1 MTWLKAYFNGDAI
14 SYGKIGKKSEV
25 SYSGETMLKISGDI
39 NSDHGLYLKGYV
51 GDVYENNKWSSIR
64 SDENFKKDWKAL
76 DATGVTTEN
85 WHTQLRN
92 ELGDEERSGEKRSGR
107 PNIKDRNLGVW
118 IWQLFGAQPSGRG
131 I

>member
-25 SYSGETMLKISGDI
+25 SYTGETMLKISGDI

-64 SDENFKKDWKAL
+64 SDENFKK
-76 DATGVTTEN
+76 TG
-85 WHTQLRN
+85 R
-92 ELGDEERSGEKRSGR
+92 RSMRPASQQKTGIRS
-107 PNIKDRNLGVW
+107 
-118 IWQLFGAQPSGRG
+118 
-131 I
+131 